1 MQVSVTVDVHPS
13 DSPTDILRCKEF
25 FASRN
30 IPVTFLISTIT
41 LQKSEVRFALKS
53 LLPERH
59 ELGTHGH
66 THSMDEVKALKLGSN
81 GQLRFLETSKSCF
94 EELFGY
100 SPTVFRSPV
109 WCGIGIPARHELVR
123 LGYKVDCSATPQ
135 RPGLLSSLPFESP
148 WMFSSRKPHWLREGL
163 LEVPTSTLLLPLASP
178 TFSMLRCKSSQL
190 FLKALMAETR
200 QSVGKVLVMGFDTHD
215 FDKHREYVR
224 PHRTWRQLVPT
235 PLGGF
240 GWRYWLRTYRPDIIF
255 STVEKLFDT
264 LAGQQFI
271 TLSQLLPK
279 QNFAD

>member
-1 MQVSVTVDVHPS
+1 MQVSVTIDVHPN
-13 DSPTDILRCKEF
+13 DNPTGILRCNEF

-30 IPVTFLISTIT
+30 IPATFLISTIA
-41 LQKSEVRFALKS
+41 LQKPQVRTALRS
-53 LLPERH
+53 LLQGRH

-66 THSMDEVKALKLGSN
+66 THSMDEVKALKVGSN
-81 GQLRFLETSKSCF
+81 GQLQFLETSKSCF

-109 WCGIGIPARHELVR
+109 WCGIGIPARDELVR

-135 RPGLLSSLPFESP
+135 RPGLLSSLPFENP

-178 TFSMLRCKSSQL
+178 TFSMLRCTSSQL
-190 FLKALMAETR
+190 FLKLLMAEARRST
-200 QSVGKVLVMGFDTHD
+200 GKVLVMGFDTHD
-215 FDKHREYVR
+215 FDKNREYVR
-224 PHRTWRQLVPT
+224 PYRTIQQLVPSA
-235 PLGGF
+235 LGGF
-240 GWRYWLRTYRPDIIF
+240 GWRYWLRTYKPDIIF
-255 STVEKLFDT
+255 STVENLFGI

-271 TLSQLLPK
+271 TLSQLLPN